1 MPTAEAERPAA
12 SGSGSSTTTSSSSN
26 TAANQRGVSRVLAK
40 LSHSLAE
47 GEYYEA
53 HMMYRT
59 LYFRYTAQKR
69 YEDCLELLYDG
80 AQKLIEKEQES
91 SAADLCLLLLDTLEK
106 RGAIAEDVDN
116 FQWVPRLGALIRG
129 LSATTVERETLIQ
142 RVVKW
147 STALHGQFGH
157 PLLHKLIAHV
167 FWAEGNIES
176 ARHHYLL
183 AQDGSLCGRV
193 LIEISQNK
201 GFQSEV
207 DLFVVQA
214 VLQQLSLKD
223 RKTAEETFIEYTR
236 YHPKLLRHAF
246 PYKEPLVNF
255 LYFLFRLIETKS
267 VTGFRALRKLYDPSL
282 KRDTSFHKYLT
293 KIGVIYFDEQPE
305 HVHTGPAGLGG
316 MFGDIFN
323 RLMQGFDDDDDEQQ
337 QQHQSSRP
345 GQQQRQRQQNASN
358 ELD

>member
-1 MPTAEAERPAA
+1 MTTAEAERPVA
-12 SGSGSSTTTSSSSN
+12 SGSSSST
-26 TAANQRGVSRVLAK
+26 ANQRGVSRVLAK

-47 GEYYEA
+47 GEFYEA

-69 YEDCLELLYDG
+69 YEDCLDLLFDG

-106 RGAIAEDVDN
+106 RGPIAEDTDN

-129 LSATTVERETLIQ
+129 LSASTVERETLIQ
-142 RVVKW
+142 RVIKW
-147 STALHGQFGH
+147 STTVHGQFGH
-157 PLLHKLIAHV
+157 PALHKLIAHV
-167 FWAEGNIES
+167 FWTEGNIES

-183 AQDGSLCGRV
+183 CQDGSLCGRV
-193 LIEISQNK
+193 LIEISQSK

-223 RKTAEETFIEYTR
+223 RKTAEDTFNEYAR
-236 YHPKLLRHAF
+236 YHPKLLRHEF

-255 LYFLFRLIETKS
+255 LYFLFRLIDMKS

-282 KRDTSFHKYLT
+282 KRDTSFMKYLT
-293 KIGVIYFDEQPE
+293 KIGILYFDEQPE
-305 HVHTGPAGLGG
+305 HVHTGAPGLGG

-323 RLMQGFDDDDDEQQ
+323 RLMQGFEDEDEEQ
-337 QQHQSSRP
+337 SRP
-345 GQQQRQRQQNASN
+345 QQQRQRQSANN

>member
-1 MPTAEAERPAA
+1 ASAA
-12 SGSGSSTTTSSSSN
+12 SSSSSS
-26 TAANQRGVSRVLAK
+26 AADAATTVNNQRGVSRVLAK

-69 YEDCLELLYDG
+69 YDDCLDLLYDG
-80 AQKLIEKEQES
+80 AQKLIAKEQEG

-106 RGAIAEDVDN
+106 RGPIAADTDN
-116 FQWVPRLGALIRG
+116 FEWVPRLGGLIRG
-129 LSATTVERETLIQ
+129 LSASTVERETLIQ

-147 STALHGQFGH
+147 STTLHGQFGH
-157 PLLHKLIAHV
+157 PVLHKLIAHV
-167 FWAEGNIES
+167 FWSEGNIEA

-183 AQDGSLCGRV
+183 CQDGSLCGRV

-201 GFQSEV
+201 GLEREL

-223 RKTAEETFIEYTR
+223 RKTAEATFVEYTR
-236 YHPKLLRHAF
+236 YHPTLMRHAF
-246 PYKEPLVNF
+246 PFKEPLLNF
-255 LYFLFRLIETKS
+255 LYFLLRLIETKR
-267 VTGFRALRKLYDPSL
+267 VAGFRALRKLYDPSL
-282 KRDTSFHKYLT
+282 QRDTSFHKYLT

-305 HVHTGPAGLGG
+305 QVHSGHGGLGG

-323 RLMQGFDDDDDEQQ
+323 RLMQGFDDEDDEQQ
-337 QQHQSSRP
+337 QQQSSRP
-345 GQQQRQRQQNASN
+345 QQQRQRQQNATN

>member
-1 MPTAEAERPAA
+1 
-12 SGSGSSTTTSSSSN
+12 SSSATTNSASSSVAN
-26 TAANQRGVSRVLAK
+26 NQRGVSRVLAK

-69 YEDCLELLYDG
+69 YEDCLDLLYDG

-106 RGAIAEDVDN
+106 RGAIAEDTDN

-142 RVVKW
+142 RVIKW

-157 PLLHKLIAHV
+157 PALHKIIAHV
-167 FWAEGNIES
+167 FWTEGNIEA

-183 AQDGSLCGRV
+183 CQDGSLCGRV

-201 GFQSEV
+201 GFQREV

-223 RKTAEETFIEYTR
+223 RKTAEETFLEYTR
-236 YHPKLLRHAF
+236 YHPKIMRRAF
-246 PYKEPLVNF
+246 PYKEPLANF
-255 LYFLFRLIETKS
+255 LYCLFRLIEMKS

-305 HVHTGPAGLGG
+305 HVHSGPTGLGG

-323 RLMQGFDDDDDEQQ
+323 RLMQGFDDDEEEQQ
-337 QQHQSSRP
+337 QSSRS
-345 GQQQRQRQQNASN
+345 QQRQRQQNASN